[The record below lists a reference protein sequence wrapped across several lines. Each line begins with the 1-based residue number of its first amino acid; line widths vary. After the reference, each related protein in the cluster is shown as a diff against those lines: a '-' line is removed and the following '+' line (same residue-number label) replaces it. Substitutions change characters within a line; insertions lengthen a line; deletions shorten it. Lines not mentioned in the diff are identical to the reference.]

1 MGVLKAIGKA
11 VLALV
16 AILAIALL
24 GVYLTNPTY
33 YGRFAGVLFVNPV
46 RDVDF
51 YSPLEVVK
59 GGAGA
64 PIPRAPENA
73 RTISAEGWQK
83 ALNYAKQMDSFAL
96 VVWQGGQIQYEYYK
110 PGFNPTDRTDPASMG
125 KSVMVLV
132 LGLASADGRIRS
144 VDEPAATYISEW
156 QNDARSKIT
165 IRNLLNMASGLQRE
179 KFSPSP
185 MSEGM
190 KLNLGTD
197 LAETILKIPAGE
209 EPGKTFAYY
218 NANSQLLG
226 LIIERATGKRY
237 ADYLSE
243 KLWSRIGARDG
254 RVFLD
259 HEGGLARTFC
269 CLQATAEDWIRVG
282 LLHLNLGK
290 VGEEEIVPHEWMTM
304 VRTPSLTNPN
314 YGLQTWLGTTYEE
327 KRSYGK
333 GVPSYVPHS
342 EPFAAPDVIYFDGA
356 GGQRVY
362 IITSK
367 QMVIVRTGSG
377 AIDFKTGAFKWDDAI
392 IPNALIRG
400 LGAPGAPPIPSPDSK
415 E

>member
-132 LGLASADGRIRS
+132 LGLAIADGRIRS

-165 IRNLLNMASGLQRE
+165 IRNLLNMASG
-179 KFSPSP
+179 
-185 MSEGM
+185 
-190 KLNLGTD
+190 
-197 LAETILKIPAGE
+197 
-209 EPGKTFAYY
+209 
-218 NANSQLLG
+218 
-226 LIIERATGKRY
+226 
-237 ADYLSE
+237 
-243 KLWSRIGARDG
+243 
-254 RVFLD
+254 
-259 HEGGLARTFC
+259 
-269 CLQATAEDWIRVG
+269 
-282 LLHLNLGK
+282 
-290 VGEEEIVPHEWMTM
+290 
-304 VRTPSLTNPN
+304 
-314 YGLQTWLGTTYEE
+314 
-327 KRSYGK
+327 
-333 GVPSYVPHS
+333 
-342 EPFAAPDVIYFDGA
+342 
-356 GGQRVY
+356 
-362 IITSK
+362 
-367 QMVIVRTGSG
+367 
-377 AIDFKTGAFKWDDAI
+377 
-392 IPNALIRG
+392 
-400 LGAPGAPPIPSPDSK
+400 
-415 E
+415 